1 MTVAALEESRYS
13 GYTVEGKKL
22 HTGGNDSC
30 NDCGRSDSTA
40 SPPSSILGD
49 VGPLPYMATVSVV
62 NQELF
67 CQNCGYECHCHENE
81 FAGAECGDE
90 WGSSMLKCENDVAVA
105 VMRMNALAQ
114 NDSTAHAPNPQIAP
128 LQPEQQRLEGSFDE
142 GFAERFCQKC
152 GYECHCYVNEFA
164 GTECGDEWGTR
175 CPASR
180 RCW

>member
-1 MTVAALEESRYS
+1 MTVAAAIPQPLLRPQSWGMLGLS
-13 GYTVEGKKL
+13 
-22 HTGGNDSC
+22 HTWLQSQ
-30 NDCGRSDSTA
+30 
-40 SPPSSILGD
+40 SSIK
-49 VGPLPYMATVSVV
+49 
-62 NQELF
+62 NFF